1 MMEKALILVYLRT
14 QMTSLKDLDG
24 KKPPIQ
30 VQGKKD
36 IERLKMK
43 KLVKRFATMKE
54 SLVKQVI
61 KEIRIG
67 IAIIQTRQVATMN
80 I

>member
-1 MMEKALILVYLRT
+1 MEKALILVYLRT
-14 QMTSLKDLDG
+14 QMTSLKDQDG